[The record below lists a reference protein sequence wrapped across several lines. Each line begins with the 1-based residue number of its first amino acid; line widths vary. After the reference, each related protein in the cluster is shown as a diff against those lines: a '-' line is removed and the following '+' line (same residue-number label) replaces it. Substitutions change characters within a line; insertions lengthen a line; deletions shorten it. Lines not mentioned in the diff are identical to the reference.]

1 MGSALKE
8 PAIAYGQSLSES
20 APSEENFMHGKA
32 LGLSFFAAI
41 LVCYVGP
48 SHAQTVTPDLFS
60 TSLHVHRIEATMT
73 SPPHREVHSFGVWVR
88 ISDPL
93 GAFLCR
99 CHRQTREYEKKIFQL
114 NQYIIRPTARRL
126 FDESQETVRTLP
138 SSVRMRGCICSYRP
152 DTRKF
157 Q

>member
-93 GAFLCR
+93 GHFSAAVIAK
-99 CHRQTREYEKKIFQL
+99 Q
-114 NQYIIRPTARRL
+114 
-126 FDESQETVRTLP
+126 ES
-138 SSVRMRGCICSYRP
+138 MK
-152 DTRKF
+152 RKYF
-157 Q
+157 N